1 MASVKTGLFSLL
13 LLFLFGIILEVYTT
27 HYFMFSDPQK
37 IIDQL
42 SLAPGQTVLDF
53 GAGSG
58 HYTLIAAQ
66 KVGAGGR
73 IYAIDIQTDL
83 LRRIIGMVAEKG
95 LMNTSII
102 TADLEKTQSTNL
114 KPGLADWAFV
124 ANLLF
129 MLKDKK
135 NILSEAFRLL
145 KPNGRLLIVDWK
157 ESFNGLGPQSEQVIK
172 EAEVR
177 QLAEQIGFIVQSN
190 IEAGEHH
197 YGLIFKKQ

>member
-1 MASVKTGLFSLL
+1 
-13 LLFLFGIILEVYTT
+13 
-27 HYFMFSDPQK
+27 MFSDPQK

-58 HYTLIAAQ
+58 HYSLIAAQ
-66 KVGAGGR
+66 KVGPSGR

-95 LMNTSII
+95 LMNVSII
-102 TADLEKTQSTNL
+102 TADLEKPQSTNL

-124 ANLLF
+124 TNLLF
-129 MLKDKK
+129 MLKDRK
-135 NILSEAFRLL
+135 NILAEAFRLL
-145 KPNGRLLIVDWK
+145 KPNGRLLLVDWK
-157 ESFNGLGPQSEQVIK
+157 ESFSGLGPQADQVVKEDVVKQMAEQV
-172 EAEVR
+172 
-177 QLAEQIGFIVQSN
+177 GFIVQSN

-197 YGLIFKKQ
+197 YGLILKKQ